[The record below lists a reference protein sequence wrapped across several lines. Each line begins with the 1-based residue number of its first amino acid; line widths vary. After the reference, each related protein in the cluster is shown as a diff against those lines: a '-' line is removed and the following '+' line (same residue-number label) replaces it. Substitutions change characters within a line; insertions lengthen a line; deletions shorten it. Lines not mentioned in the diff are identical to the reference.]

1 CEHCQG
7 KGYVVME
14 LAFMEGVKTTC
25 TACGGSQYKDEVLQ
39 YKLGGYNIVEILKMT
54 VSEALAFFE
63 NPKIQKTL
71 ATLAEVGL
79 GYLSLGQMM
88 DTLSGGE
95 CQRIKLAS
103 ELHKSGNLYILDEP
117 TTGLHMANVGE
128 LLELLEKLVDNGST
142 VIVIEHNVEVMKQA
156 DWIVDIG
163 PEAGKNGGRIL
174 YSGPVKGLN
183 KAESITARY
192 L

>member
-1 CEHCQG
+1 
-7 KGYVVME
+7 
-14 LAFMEGVKTTC
+14 MEGVKTTC
-25 TACGGSQYKDEVLQ
+25 TACGGTQYKEEVLQ

-63 NPKIQKTL
+63 NAKIQKTL
-71 ATLAEVGL
+71 ATLEEVGL

-128 LLELLEKLVDNGST
+128 LLELLQKLVNNGST
-142 VIVIEHNVEVMKQA
+142 VIVIEHNVEVIKQA
-156 DWIVDIG
+156 DWIVDVG
-163 PEAGKNGGRIL
+163 PEAGKKGGQIL
-174 YSGPVKGLN
+174 YAGLVKDLP
-183 KAESITARY
+183 KTKSITANY

>member
-1 CEHCQG
+1 MG
-7 KGYVVME
+7 
-14 LAFMEGVKTTC
+14 
-25 TACGGSQYKDEVLQ
+25 
-39 YKLGGYNIVEILKMT
+39 
-54 VSEALAFFE
+54 
-63 NPKIQKTL
+63 
-71 ATLAEVGL
+71 TLAEVGL

-117 TTGLHMANVGE
+117 TTGLHMANVNE
-128 LLELLEKLVDNGST
+128 LLILLQKLVDNGSS

-156 DWIVDIG
+156 DWLIDIG
-163 PEAGKNGGRIL
+163 PEAGKNGGEIM
-174 YSGPVKGLN
+174 YAGYVKDMP
-183 KAESITARY
+183 KAASITASY

>member
-1 CEHCQG
+1 
-7 KGYVVME
+7 
-14 LAFMEGVKTTC
+14 
-25 TACGGSQYKDEVLQ
+25 
-39 YKLGGYNIVEILKMT
+39 
-54 VSEALAFFE
+54 
-63 NPKIQKTL
+63 
-71 ATLAEVGL
+71 
-79 GYLSLGQMM
+79 M

-174 YSGPVKGLN
+174 YSGPVKGLT
-183 KAESITARY
+183 KVESITARY